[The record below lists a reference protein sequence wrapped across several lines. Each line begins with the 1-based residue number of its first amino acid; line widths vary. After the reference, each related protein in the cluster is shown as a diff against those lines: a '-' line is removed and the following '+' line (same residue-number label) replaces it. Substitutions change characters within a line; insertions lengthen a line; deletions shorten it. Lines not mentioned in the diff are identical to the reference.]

1 MFMLHIV
8 VMVLQMHTYLQ
19 THQVIYTECE
29 QLLYINQTSIMWF
42 KQIQGSVSK
51 NNLHKP
57 QRMIC
62 TYTDSFS
69 ANQIVSSSL

>member
-1 MFMLHIV
+1 MGKLLEVMNMFMLHIV

-51 NNLHKP
+51 KQPPQTSENDLH
-57 QRMIC
+57 I
-62 TYTDSFS
+62 Y
-69 ANQIVSSSL
+69 